1 MDKHISGS
9 WSCVPSIPEEGVEC
23 FWIENGAQRIAAV
36 DGPQNEEREATAR
49 LIAAAPELLAV
60 AEMALSYIEA
70 VCFNTPNEKKRRNYA
85 DAASQIRAALSKA
98 RGETYVNADDFVE
111 CQACYGKG
119 FNDVERQVAE
129 RKSDVQTFRETCDA
143 CEGTGKVSAGGTA

>member
-1 MDKHISGS
+1 MADKHTPGP

-23 FWIENGAQRIAAV
+23 FWIENGAQRITAV

-49 LIAAAPELLAV
+49 LIAAAPEL
-60 AEMALSYIEA
+60 MEA
-70 VCFNTPNEKKRRNYA
+70 VEAMIEWDDRENDHAVDFYA
-85 DAASQIRAALSKA
+85 RMDLCAKAFDKARAALSKA
-98 RGETYVNADDFVE
+98 RGDDNQVE

-143 CEGTGKVSAGGTA
+143 CEGTGKVSAGGAA

>member
-1 MDKHISGS
+1 MDKHTPRP
-9 WSCVPSIPEEGVEC
+9 WSVRYDFVVQAASFEVGRLVPVAQPYGV
-23 FWIENGAQRIAAV
+23 NT
-36 DGPQNEEREATAR
+36 DGTDLFANAR
-49 LIAAAPELLAV
+49 LIAAAPELLEA
-60 AEMALSYIEA
+60 AEIALSYIEA

-85 DAASQIRAALSKA
+85 DAASKIRAAIAKA
-98 RGETYVNADDFVE
+98 RGDDNQVE

-143 CEGTGKVSAGGTA
+143 CEGTGKVSAGGVA